1 MKLQGG
7 RFRTLLGGLHIF
19 ALARNM
25 ISLRKLDDVG
35 EKNSVRKGYLQDG
48 LGGTGIDVGSSN
60 WNSIQ
65 AAR

>member
-35 EKNSVRKGYLQDG
+35 EKK
-48 LGGTGIDVGSSN
+48 
-60 WNSIQ
+60 
-65 AAR
+65 